1 MYLINKNH
9 PPKGK
14 LMFKKSISFI
24 VVIAVIIL
32 GGMSLVAQETPAPL
46 DPDANACFEGGE
58 LFGRCDTSDFNA
70 DGVVSQDEKDYAY
83 VYGWYLLR
91 CRVGGFFTEEF
102 CANILPP
109 VFAEEAAVEPIS
121 TSICIAFQG
130 ISFTYAFGF
139 DNSKAYSNETC
150 EGNSFSVTMATV
162 SQGSHPPD
170 CKALLGDILG
180 KYVLVGTVNGLDY
193 YFCKISE

>member
-1 MYLINKNH
+1 
-9 PPKGK
+9 
-14 LMFKKSISFI
+14 MFKKSISFI
-24 VVIAVIIL
+24 VIIFVVVL
-32 GGMSLVAQETPAPL
+32 GAMSLVAQETPAPF

-102 CANILPP
+102 CATILPP
-109 VFAEEAAVEPIS
+109 VFAEEEAEAPIP
-121 TSICIAFQG
+121 TSICIAIDG
-130 ISFTYAFGF
+130 VSFAYAPGF
-139 DNSKAYSNETC
+139 NNSKIHSGNTC
-150 EGNSFSVTMATV
+150 QGAPIVSVTMATV
-162 SQGSHPPD
+162 PAGSNPPN
-170 CKALLGDILG
+170 CRALLEDNLG
-180 KYVLVGTVNGLDY
+180 KSAFLGTVNGLDY

>member
-1 MYLINKNH
+1 
-9 PPKGK
+9 
-14 LMFKKSISFI
+14 MFKKSISFI

-102 CANILPP
+102 CATILPP
-109 VFAEEAAVEPIS
+109 VFVEEEAEAPIP
-121 TSICIAFQG
+121 TSICIVANG
-130 ISFTYAFGF
+130 NSYTYAPGF
-139 DNSKAYSNETC
+139 NKSILHTDLACQNLVYATPI
-150 EGNSFSVTMATV
+150 TMGAVPT
-162 SQGSHPPD
+162 GAPEPD
-170 CKALLGDILG
+170 CGELADGYANATAYLA
-180 KYVLVGTVNGLDY
+180 TVNGFNY
-193 YFCKISE
+193 YVCKGD